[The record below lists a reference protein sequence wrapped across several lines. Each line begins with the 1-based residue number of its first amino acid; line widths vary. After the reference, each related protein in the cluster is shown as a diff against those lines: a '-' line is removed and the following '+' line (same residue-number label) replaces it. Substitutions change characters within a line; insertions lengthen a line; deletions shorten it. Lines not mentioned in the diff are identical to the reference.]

1 MIKRILAFLMCI
13 IVIFNFASCDVFS
26 PNDESDDKQ
35 SSEKVNEKL
44 NEIKAFVLTKQA
56 DNCEMIGASFLN
68 ASDKYGTYHP
78 VESSA
83 WTSGFY
89 MGLNYLCYEMSG
101 SSIFKATNDI
111 LLTKMP
117 AYTSMGHD
125 IGMVFS
131 PSVYADYKIFG
142 SESSKQ
148 KTVAAAEALAARFK
162 ENGEYI
168 KAWDWGTENDYRMI
182 IDTMYNLPILYRAY
196 EITGDE
202 KFYDV
207 LYAHS
212 VTAMT
217 YLVRDDYTTAHTFIF
232 NPDGTPSHE
241 KTHQGY
247 ADDSCWARGQAW
259 AITGFAMA
267 YKFTGN
273 EDFLETAIAVA
284 DKYIELAEENLIPK
298 WDLCF
303 KGQADQPVD
312 TSAAAIAANGFME
325 LYDLSGNEKYKEHAY
340 NILVELYENYSSK
353 NLPVYQGLLREAVGN
368 MPQGQNISVSL
379 IYGDYFFVEL
389 LSRFLGSSKGYW

>member
-1 MIKRILAFLMCI
+1 MKRRILALLICFS
-13 IVIFNFASCDVFS
+13 VILNLFACEGDVPDEETEGKFNF
-26 PNDESDDKQ
+26 ESSD
-35 SSEKVNEKL
+35 EKL
-44 NEIKAFVLTKQA
+44 NEIMHFVLERQEK
-56 DNCEMIGASFLN
+56 NCKDIGVSFLHSTN
-68 ASDKYGTYHP
+68 SDGIYSPVDAST
-78 VESSA
+78 

-101 SSIFKATNDI
+101 SAIFKATND
-111 LLTKMP
+111 LLLLQMP
-117 AYTSMGHD
+117 PYTSMGHD

-142 SESSKQ
+142 TASSAE

-162 ENGEYI
+162 ENGNYI
-168 KAWDWGTENDYRMI
+168 KAWDWGTGNDYRMI

-202 KFYDV
+202 SFYDI

-267 YKFTGN
+267 YRFTGD
-273 EDFLETAIAVA
+273 EEFLDLSIALA
-284 DKYIELAEENLIPK
+284 EKYIELAEDNLIPK
-298 WDLCF
+298 WDLSL
-303 KGQADQPVD
+303 KGDPEQPVD

-325 LYDLSGNEKYKEHAY
+325 IYELSGKEEYRDLAY
-340 NILVELYENYSSK
+340 DILVELYENYSSK
-353 NLPVYQGLLREAVGN
+353 DAPARQGLICEAVGN
-368 MPQGQNISVSL
+368 MPSGKDISVSL

-389 LSRFLGSSKGYW
+389 LSRFLGSSRGYW